1 MSAHSHGS
9 IAAAAPPAWHDEA
22 MALAGDGTEGG
33 TLGLRIYGGRG
44 SALVLHFHGGSFVTG
59 SLDSGAAVAQ
69 VLADAGAAVV
79 SVDYPLAPARP
90 FPQAVEAGYAAL
102 LWLDRQRKRLAHATA
117 PLFVAGEEAGG
128 NLAAAV
134 AMISRDRG
142 GPALAGQ
149 ILLSPML
156 DVCVATA
163 SHRDAR
169 DGPVG
174 CPCADGWRAYLAQAT
189 DALHPYAAP
198 GASMRLT
205 GLPRTLLITS
215 QDDPLRDETQAYAQR
230 LRVAGIAAC
239 SSVLPITTGWP
250 ASYQRPGPAVWT
262 TPLRELIQPLFQQPQ
277 VQHIP

>member
-1 MSAHSHGS
+1 MEFADGETGS
-9 IAAAAPPAWHDEA
+9 
-22 MALAGDGTEGG
+22 G
-33 TLGLRIYGGRG
+33 TLGLRVYGAKGT
-44 SALVLHFHGGSFVTG
+44 ALVLHFHGGSFVTG
-59 SLDSGAAVAQ
+59 SLDTGGAVAQ

-102 LWLDRQRKRLAHATA
+102 LWLDRQRKRLASAHANVQA

-163 SHRDAR
+163 SQRDAR
-169 DGPVG
+169 SGPVG
-174 CPCADGWRAYLAQAT
+174 CPCADGWRAYLANAT

-198 GASMRLT
+198 GESMRLT

-215 QDDPLRDETQAYAQR
+215 LDDPLRDETQAYAQR
-230 LRVAGIAAC
+230 LREAGIAAC

-250 ASYQRPGPAVWT
+250 ASYQLPGPAIWT

-277 VQHIP
+277 VQHIL

>member
-1 MSAHSHGS
+1 M
-9 IAAAAPPAWHDEA
+9 EC
-22 MALAGDGTEGG
+22 TEGG
-33 TLGLRIYGGRG
+33 QLGLRIYGAKG

-59 SLDSGAAVAQ
+59 SLASGGAVAQ

-102 LWLDRQRKRLAHATA
+102 LWLDRQRKRLASADA

-163 SHRDAR
+163 SQRDAR
-169 DGPVG
+169 SGPVG
-174 CPCADGWRAYLAQAT
+174 CPCADGWRAYLASAT

-198 GASMRLT
+198 GESMRLA

-215 QDDPLRDETQAYAQR
+215 QDDPLRDETLAYAQR

-250 ASYQRPGPAVWT
+250 ASYQLPGPALWT
-262 TPLRELIQPLFQQPQ
+262 TPLRELIQPLFQQAQ
-277 VQHIP
+277 VQHIL

>member
-1 MSAHSHGS
+1 MTPRPQRSAAGT
-9 IAAAAPPAWHDEA
+9 PPAWHDETLHA
-22 MALAGDGTEGG
+22 TAGGPV
-33 TLGLRIYGGRG
+33 GLRVYGAKG

-59 SLDSGAAVAQ
+59 SLATGEAVAQ
-69 VLADAGAAVV
+69 VLADAGAAVA
-79 SVDYPLAPARP
+79 SLDYPLAPAHP

-102 LWLDRQRKRLAHATA
+102 LWLDRQRKRLAHADA

-134 AMISRDRG
+134 ALMARDRG
-142 GPALAGQ
+142 GPPLAGQ

-163 SHRDAR
+163 SQRDAR

-198 GASMRLT
+198 GESMRLT
-205 GLPRTLLITS
+205 GLPRTLLVTS
-215 QDDPLRDETQAYAQR
+215 LDDPLRDETQAYAER
-230 LRVAGIAAC
+230 LRAAGIAAC
-239 SSVLPITTGWP
+239 SHVLPITTGWP
-250 ASYQRPGPAVWT
+250 ASYQWPGPAPWT
-262 TPLRELIQPLFQQPQ
+262 RPLRELIQPLFQQPQ
-277 VQHIP
+277 AQPIL